1 MVRTPFKQFKS
12 TILHSSEQYRGIGP
26 WSMTV
31 RDRTGCCCCVGGG
44 GATVVVVVVVVV
56 AAAAA
61 ALGLLVF
68 ECLTAPFSLTR
79 PVPCARP
86 PLVRTL
92 VGFVRVIFACVVSVW
107 TFEST
112 TR

>member
-1 MVRTPFKQFKS
+1 
-12 TILHSSEQYRGIGP
+12 
-26 WSMTV
+26 MTV

-44 GATVVVVVVVVV
+44 GAAVVVVVVVVV
-56 AAAAA
+56 ATAAAAA

-92 VGFVRVIFACVVSVW
+92 VDFVRVIFACVVSVW

-112 TR
+112 MG